1 MTSPATT
8 RGPIPLFLGLSA
20 AISLFLIWLIYL
32 KTPSPTE
39 AGWVAVLPAANA
51 FFNTLCAGC
60 LVAGWLFIR
69 RGNRTVHIRLMLTAV
84 GLSVLFLVS
93 YVTYH
98 HFHGDTPFPGHGL
111 VRPIYF
117 FILISH
123 IVLSVVILP
132 MIMTTLYYAARGQFD
147 RHRKIARYT
156 LPLWLYVA
164 ITGVVV
170 FFFLKAYA

>member
-39 AGWVAVLPAANA
+39 AGWIAILPAANA
-51 FFNTLCAGC
+51 FFNTLCAVC
-60 LVAGWLFIR
+60 LSTGWFFIR
-69 RGNRTVHIRLMLTAV
+69 RGNRTAHIRFMLTAV

-98 HFHGDTPFPGHGL
+98 HFHGDTPF
-111 VRPIYF
+111 
-117 FILISH
+117 ILISH
-123 IVLSVVILP
+123 IILSVVILP
-132 MIMTTLYYAARGQFD
+132 MIMSTLYYAARGQFD
-147 RHRKIARYT
+147 RHRNIARYT

-164 ITGVVV
+164 ITGVIV
-170 FFFLKAYA
+170 FFFLKAYT